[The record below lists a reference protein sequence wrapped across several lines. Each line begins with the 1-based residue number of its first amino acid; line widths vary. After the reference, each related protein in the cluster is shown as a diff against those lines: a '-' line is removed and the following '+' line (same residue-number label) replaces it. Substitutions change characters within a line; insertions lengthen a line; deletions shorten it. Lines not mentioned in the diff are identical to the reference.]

1 MAYEDFAPTQI
12 IDGFIF
18 SKDEDGRLA
27 TLKNTKDTDSFI
39 LAKTNNLSLLSELYK
54 YATYV
59 NAELRNSYVERAK
72 GELENFNKKSRQIEN
87 EVNSLNEQIKKIKE
101 KPYSKAT
108 ISERMY
114 MNSSERIHQLQDK
127 VGGKDRAAAMQ
138 VYISSVEDGSN
149 LLNIYPP
156 TLPEKISL
164 KSSILILIYGILGI
178 MLGIFFLMIKRV
190 FIAEKTSMKI
200 VVVSGGFDPVHS
212 GHIAYFKAA
221 RKLGDKLI
229 VALNSDAWL
238 LNKKAYCFM
247 PFVERKLV
255 IENLACVDNVISFK
269 DDDNGSASNAL
280 IKIKELY
287 PADNIIFANGG
298 DRNQGNIA
306 EMSVK
311 DIEFAF
317 GVGGD
322 DKKNSSSWI
331 LKKWK
336 YYNENRIWGS
346 FSNLFEQKQVKVKE
360 LIINPGKGTSF
371 QNTLKEMKYG

>member
-1 MAYEDFAPTQI
+1 MNNKQTQNDDVDLFDFLLNIWNGKLVIIVFTLVSISVGFLHILTKEPIYESKLFYSVQTFPPFYNTGTEDNTVKSILSIKQKYQRTFYSKKVFNSWRKINKDTTMAYEDFAPTQI

-178 MLGIFFLMIKRV
+178 MLGIFFLMIKKS
-190 FIAEKTSMKI
+190 I
-200 VVVSGGFDPVHS
+200 HS
-212 GHIAYFKAA
+212 
-221 RKLGDKLI
+221 RK
-229 VALNSDAWL
+229 N
-238 LNKKAYCFM
+238 
-247 PFVERKLV
+247 
-255 IENLACVDNVISFK
+255 
-269 DDDNGSASNAL
+269 
-280 IKIKELY
+280 
-287 PADNIIFANGG
+287 
-298 DRNQGNIA
+298 
-306 EMSVK
+306 
-311 DIEFAF
+311 
-317 GVGGD
+317 
-322 DKKNSSSWI
+322 
-331 LKKWK
+331 
-336 YYNENRIWGS
+336 
-346 FSNLFEQKQVKVKE
+346 
-360 LIINPGKGTSF
+360 
-371 QNTLKEMKYG
+371 